1 LWGVREVGSWL
12 PAIDLTSVGDPGH
25 HDLPIPIIDGI
36 DDAMVADADPKV
48 VTSRQPDR
56 PWRSWL
62 RPQPVDGRPDPISQT
77 AMQPAVG
84 ADGLGVQADFVTE
97 RAFRQ
102 LAANLRPRNAAGG
115 ILSRLKCGQAVL
127 QEVQSLDQFGV
138 PIDVDEDARQ
148 SASLGHVEHVVLQ
161 RVEFPSQP
169 GAEILGR
176 HHTRHVTNHTLNRTV

>member
-1 LWGVREVGSWL
+1 
-12 PAIDLTSVGDPGH
+12 VGDPGH
-25 HDLPIPIIDGI
+25 GDQTIPIIDGI

-48 VTSRQPDR
+48 VTSRQLDR

-62 RPQPVDGRPDPISQT
+62 RTQRVDGRPHPITET
-77 AMQPAVG
+77 AVQPAVG

-102 LAANLRPRNAAGG
+102 LAANLRPGNAAGG
-115 ILSRLKCGQAVL
+115 ILSRLKCGEAVL
-127 QEVQSLDQFGV
+127 QEVQSLDQLGV

-161 RVEFPSQP
+161 RVEFPAQP

-176 HHTRHVTNHTLNRTV
+176 HHASHVTNHTLNRTV